1 MNRDDEKR
9 IAAKMAKTLAM
20 VCVRNT
26 GLETLHAGVVPVTH
40 TGDYSD
46 VRVID
51 ADGRE
56 IAWNDVS
63 HLDNDQMRALMKEIV
78 NRLSGTI
85 RDNLRWAAAEAED
98 ARLEQALRDASAAFV
113 LDLPQGLDTVI
124 GDGGRALSG
133 GERQRLMLAR
143 ALLRDPALLILDEAT
158 SALDAAN
165 EAQIAAAVRGLRGRM
180 AVVIIGHRGALLD
193 LADAE
198 IRLESGHIVAPLPR

>member
-20 VCVRNT
+20 MCVRNT

-78 NRLSGTI
+78 NRLYTFNISI
-85 RDNLRWAAAEAED
+85 DDEEFRDRIDRWA
-98 ARLEQALRDASAAFV
+98 RLTDRW
-113 LDLPQGLDTVI
+113 
-124 GDGGRALSG
+124 
-133 GERQRLMLAR
+133 
-143 ALLRDPALLILDEAT
+143 DEPD
-158 SALDAAN
+158 SDIEFLK
-165 EAQIAAAVRGLRGRM
+165 L
-180 AVVIIGHRGALLD
+180 
-193 LADAE
+193 LADKE
-198 IRLESGHIVAPLPR
+198 